1 MGMFMPHVR
10 RLAPTATEARL
21 QQFIEERV
29 KPGADKAAIDQR
41 IWNLFGERWAVMFT
55 DLCGFSRN
63 VADFG
68 IIHFLQTIHE
78 SLRLLTPCL
87 ERHDG
92 ILLKVEADSLLVI
105 FRHPEQALRCAQAM
119 HATLAAYNRGVP
131 ANEQILLAVGLG
143 YGEVLRLGD
152 ADVFGSEVNAAS
164 KLGEDTAKADEVL
177 VTEAVRAALA
187 DVPNL
192 AWQRLDEA
200 PAGTTAAWRV
210 SAR

>member
-1 MGMFMPHVR
+1 MFMPHVR

-21 QQFIEERV
+21 QLLIEERV
-29 KPGADKAAIDQR
+29 KPGADKTAIDRR
-41 IWNLFGERWAVMFT
+41 IWDLFGERWAVMFI
-55 DLCGFSRN
+55 DLCGFSRQ

-105 FRHPEQALRCAQAM
+105 FRRPEQALRCAMDMQE
-119 HATLAAYNRGVP
+119 TLKKYNSTI
-131 ANEQILLAVGLG
+131 ADNEQILLGVGLG
-143 YGEVLRLGD
+143 YGEVIRLGD

-164 KLGEDTAKADEVL
+164 KLGEDTAQAGEIL
-177 VTEAVRAALA
+177 STEAVRSALT
-187 DVPNL
+187 DISTLN
-192 AWQRLDEA
+192 WHRISET
-200 PAGTTAAWRV
+200 PAGTTAAWKV
-210 SAR
+210 TTK

>member
-1 MGMFMPHVR
+1 MFMPHVR

-21 QQFIEERV
+21 QLLIEERIT
-29 KPGADKAAIDQR
+29 PGADKAAIDRR
-41 IWNLFGERWAVMFT
+41 IWDLFGERWAVMFT
-55 DLCGFSRN
+55 DLCGFSRQ

-105 FRHPEQALRCAQAM
+105 FRRPEQALRCAMDMQE
-119 HATLAAYNRGVP
+119 TLKKHNRSIA
-131 ANEQILLAVGLG
+131 ANEQILLGVGLG

-164 KLGEDTAKADEVL
+164 KLGEDTAKADDIL
-177 VTEAVRAALA
+177 VTDAVRSALA
-187 DVPNL
+187 NDATL
-192 AWQRLDEA
+192 DWQRIADT
-200 PAGTTAAWRV
+200 PAGTTAAWKV
-210 SAR
+210 TSK